1 MKVVIHTQFKENYG
15 AHDWDGKGECPQY
28 WKFKGGSTYVVECS
42 LEQAMSGQF
51 FTDVAKCIEY
61 SNDYSEEYI
70 VGENLVDDIDFD
82 PAKVVDEWDTAIYAT
97 VSNGQLDCRE
107 DVKDYTMARN
117 IIGERTWMQ
126 CENGRYEMALERFE
140 EAA

>member
-1 MKVVIHTQFKENYG
+1 MKLVIHTQFKENYG

-61 SNDYSEEYI
+61 KNDYSEEYI

-82 PAKVVDEWDTAIYAT
+82 PAKVVAEWDTAIYAELIG
-97 VSNGQLDCRE
+97 GQLDCRE

-126 CENGRYEMALERFE
+126 CEKGRYDVALERFE

>member
-1 MKVVIHTQFKENYG
+1 MKVVIYTQFRENYG

-28 WKFKGGSTYVVECS
+28 WKNKGGSCYVVEAS
-42 LEQAMSGQF
+42 LNQAMSGQF
-51 FTDVAKCIEY
+51 FTDIAKCIEY

-70 VGENLVDDIDFD
+70 VGESLVDDTHFD
-82 PAKVVDEWDTAIYAT
+82 PATVVESWDTAIYAELIG
-97 VSNGQLDCRE
+97 GQLDCRE

-126 CENGRYEMALERFE
+126 NADGRYDVALERFE

>member
-51 FTDVAKCIEY
+51 STDVAKCIEY

-126 CENGRYEMALERFE
+126 CEKGRYDVALERFE

>member
-1 MKVVIHTQFKENYG
+1 MKLVIHTQFKENYG

-61 SNDYSEEYI
+61 KNDYSEEYI

-82 PAKVVDEWDTAIYAT
+82 PTKVVAEWDTAIYAT

-126 CENGRYEMALERFE
+126 CEKGRYDVALERFE

>member
-1 MKVVIHTQFKENYG
+1 MKVVIYTQYCENYG

-28 WKFKGGSTYVVECS
+28 WKFKGGSCYVVEAS
-42 LEQAMSGQF
+42 LDQAMSGSF

-61 SNDYSEEYI
+61 RSNYSEEYI

-82 PAKVVDEWDTAIYAT
+82 PSTVVEDWDTAVYAEL
-97 VSNGQLDCRE
+97 VDGELQCRE
-107 DVKDYTMARN
+107 DAKDYTMDRN

-126 CENGRYEMALERFE
+126 NADGRYDMALRTFE

>member
-28 WKFKGGSTYVVECS
+28 WKFKGGSTYVVEAS
-42 LEQAMSGQF
+42 LNQAMSGSV

-61 SNDYSEEYI
+61 KNDYSEEYI
-70 VGENLVDDIDFD
+70 VGESLVDDIDFD
-82 PAKVVDEWDTAIYAT
+82 PTKVVAEWDTAIYAELIG
-97 VSNGQLDCRE
+97 GQLDCRE

-126 CENGRYEMALERFE
+126 NADGRYDVALERFE

>member
-61 SNDYSEEYI
+61 KNDYSEEYI

-82 PAKVVDEWDTAIYAT
+82 PTKVVAEWDTAIYAELIG
-97 VSNGQLDCRE
+97 GQLDCRE

-126 CENGRYEMALERFE
+126 NADGRYDVALERFE

>member
-126 CENGRYEMALERFE
+126 NADGRYDVALERFE

>member
-126 CENGRYEMALERFE
+126 CENGRYEMSLERFE

>member
-1 MKVVIHTQFKENYG
+1 MKLVIYTQFMENYG
-15 AHDWDGKGECPQY
+15 AHDWDGKGECPQG
-28 WKFKGGSTYVVECS
+28 WKYKGGSAYVVETS

-61 SNDYSEEYI
+61 RSNYSEEYI

-82 PAKVVDEWDTAIYAT
+82 PSTVVEDWDTAVYAEL
-97 VSNGQLDCRE
+97 VDGELQCRE
-107 DVKDYTMARN
+107 DAKDYTMDRN

-126 CENGRYEMALERFE
+126 NADGRYDMALRTFE

>member
-126 CENGRYEMALERFE
+126 CENGRYDVALERFE

>member
-126 CENGRYEMALERFE
+126 CEKGRYDVALERFE

>member
-1 MKVVIHTQFKENYG
+1 MKVVIYTQYCENYG

-28 WKFKGGSTYVVECS
+28 WKFKGGSCFVVEAS

-61 SNDYSEEYI
+61 RNDYAEEYI

-82 PAKVVDEWDTAIYAT
+82 PATVVEEWDTAIYAEL
-97 VSNGQLDCRE
+97 VDGKLSCRE

-117 IIGERTWMQ
+117 IVGERTWLQ
-126 CENGRYEMALERFE
+126 DENGRYDVALEKFE

>member
-1 MKVVIHTQFKENYG
+1 MKLVIHTQFKENYG

-28 WKFKGGSTYVVECS
+28 WKFKGGSTYVVEAS

-61 SNDYSEEYI
+61 RNDYSEEYI

-82 PAKVVDEWDTAIYAT
+82 PTKVVAEWDTAIYAT

-126 CENGRYEMALERFE
+126 NADGRYDVALERFE

>member
-1 MKVVIHTQFKENYG
+1 MKLVIHTQFKENYG

-28 WKFKGGSTYVVECS
+28 WKFKGGSTYVVEAS
-42 LEQAMSGQF
+42 LNQAMSGSF

-61 SNDYSEEYI
+61 KNDYSEEYI

-82 PAKVVDEWDTAIYAT
+82 PTKVVAEWDTAIYAT

-126 CENGRYEMALERFE
+126 CEKGRYDVALERFE